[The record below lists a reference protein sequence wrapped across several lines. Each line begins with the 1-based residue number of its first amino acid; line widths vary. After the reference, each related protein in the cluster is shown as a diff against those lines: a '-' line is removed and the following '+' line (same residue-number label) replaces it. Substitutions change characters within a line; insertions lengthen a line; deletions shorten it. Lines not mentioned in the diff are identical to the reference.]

1 VVLTR
6 PAVLKIGGGTE
17 GDISIDARIAVA
29 RILNEAEWVCCD
41 LAFAL
46 FFNGLAG
53 ATRVFT

>member
-6 PAVLKIGGGTE
+6 PAVLKIDGRSE
-17 GDISIDARIAVA
+17 GDISTPRIAPA
-29 RILNEAEWVCCD
+29 GIFNEAEWVCCD